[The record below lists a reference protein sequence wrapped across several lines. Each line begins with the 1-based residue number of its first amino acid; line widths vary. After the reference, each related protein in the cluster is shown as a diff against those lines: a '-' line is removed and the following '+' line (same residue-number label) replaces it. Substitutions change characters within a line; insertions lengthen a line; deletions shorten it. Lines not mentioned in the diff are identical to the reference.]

1 MTQETR
7 GATGMPNDKGVTD
20 AAVLK
25 YTSTYLAREIV
36 QSPSG
41 ADVDPQLASAIGIL
55 SEKLIEREGG
65 EIVDIGCGHGSL
77 LARLSTLPAF
87 RNGEGWSYRPVDVE
101 DKIDEVLKLSRKLK
115 LLARTTP
122 MTIEEF
128 SSERLPDS
136 ARIFFCRNVF
146 HELRV
151 AEAAQLIHTV
161 CQVFGSSDVLFVQ
174 DLLRFPEGERN
185 NHCWVA
191 ELFATALREI
201 GFKTVSEY
209 PQGTKGGNAWFNLTA
224 RDLLSTKPTLE
235 AIHAALFKARM
246 QQWRLWTALEAA
258 GDSLPARE
266 ALVHALDMELQ
277 LASLTRELRDAA
289 GLDLKLDPQV
299 ERNIRTNEILRRI
312 EGLATANSLSGA
324 EVAAPPHFRER
335 GAQLTIA
342 EEFLRSQ
349 ARFAVV
355 HGGAGTG
362 KTTFIQHL
370 LATRLYEKALIYID
384 ARAARGFWPMLEQM
398 MSQLGVNLAADVI
411 SVVEHL
417 EYDQLRPAI
426 GKLLNRFA
434 NKMVIVIENL
444 DEVLD
449 SNQRFADPQIE
460 QFLLQLVGKDGIK
473 VLFSSRTEY
482 LPATIQRAGGAS
494 LMPLMAMGRYATT
507 ATVNNVLDDYFD
519 RAGAGIAMYPEALL
533 EAIDK
538 HPLVAALAGR
548 ILQQDGQDVLL
559 DERFFRQLKHR
570 LRADLVARLV
580 DGAAE
585 PAMEVVTE
593 LRIAVP
599 ARVIENLAGRQSLHH
614 AKMND
619 VIYAVPDRRW
629 SELLTSLGLFRKRNG
644 NELAPASEQEVSDG
658 GGISHARIAEQL
670 ERIYREDDDPK
681 WIRESYYHRMLA
693 GETQGLSLSEFAG
706 RYYVTELVASANYC
720 FEKRGDFDTALALFD
735 AAQAISPLD
744 ETSKMRRASSL
755 IRTGKVSEGNFEY
768 RRIIADFPNN
778 VGMRRSH
785 VDALLYKKE
794 FRQAHSALKEHDLQ
808 PEKHV
813 WHARQW
819 GRAELGLHNY
829 PRAIEIFRQ
838 LREKTADDPIIVTWL
853 ARSLQQ
859 FGDLNG
865 AIKVLR
871 TGVEDFGDNVAI
883 RTSLAHNLER
893 AKEDEEAR
901 KLLQS
906 LIAEDAGNARAA
918 LPLVK
923 IMLRAGETA
932 EARKVARTALKRAHG
947 NLKAFAHMAEAEVML
962 AEDKPETAAAYL
974 RQHMAEDEN
983 MGSLLI
989 DALLRAAERAADLKE
1004 KTSLLDEAAAVPQ
1017 VETLRHNVPVQIVL
1031 VRLAFARRDRPA
1043 FDKAIANLAETK
1055 IDATELQ
1062 RLRDLW

>member
-1 MTQETR
+1 
-7 GATGMPNDKGVTD
+7 MPDDMKVTE
-20 AAVLK
+20 AAVIK
-25 YTSTYLAREIV
+25 YTKTYLERELV
-36 QSPSG
+36 QSASE

-55 SEKLIEREGG
+55 SEKLTERDGG

-87 RNGEGWSYRPVDVE
+87 RDGEGWSYRPVDFE
-101 DKIDEVLKLSRKLK
+101 NKIDEALKLARKLK

-128 SSERLPDS
+128 GTERLPER

-151 AEAAQLIHTV
+151 AEAAKLIHTV
-161 CQVFGSSDVLFVQ
+161 CQAFGSADVLFVQ

-185 NHCWVA
+185 NHCWV
-191 ELFATALREI
+191 EGLFATALREI
-201 GFKTVSEY
+201 GFQSVSEY
-209 PQGTKGGNAWFNLTA
+209 SQGTKSGNAWFNLTA
-224 RDLLSTKPTLE
+224 RSLLSTKPTLE

-246 QQWRLWTALEAA
+246 QQWRLWTAVEAG

-266 ALVHALDMELQ
+266 ALVHAVDMELQ
-277 LASLTRELRDAA
+277 LASLTRELRDAG
-289 GLDLKLDPQV
+289 GLDLKLDPLV
-299 ERNIRTNEILRRI
+299 ERRIWTTEIVRRI
-312 EGLATANSLSGA
+312 EGLAVANTLSGA
-324 EVAAPPHFRER
+324 EVAPPPHFRER

-349 ARFAVV
+349 AKIAMV

-362 KTTFIQHL
+362 KTTFVQHL
-370 LATRLYEKALIYID
+370 LATRLYEKALVYID

-417 EYDQLRPAI
+417 EYDQLRAAI

-434 NKMVIVIENL
+434 HKMVIVIENL

-449 SNQRFADPQIE
+449 SNQRFVDPQIE
-460 QFLLQLVGKDGIK
+460 QFLLQVSGKDGIK
-473 VLFSSRTEY
+473 VLFSSRSEY
-482 LPATIQRAGGAS
+482 LPATIQRAGGAL
-494 LMPLMAMGRYATT
+494 LMPSIAMGRYATT

-519 RAGAGIAMYPEALL
+519 RARVGIVEYPDALL

-548 ILQQDGQDVLL
+548 ILQQDGQDILI
-559 DERFFRQLKHR
+559 DERFFRQLKQR
-570 LRADLVARLV
+570 LRADLIARLV

-593 LRIAVP
+593 LRIPVP
-599 ARVIENLAGRQSLHH
+599 ARVVENLAGRQSLHH

-629 SELLTSLGLFRKRNG
+629 TELLTSLGLFRKRDG
-644 NELAPASEQEVSDG
+644 NELAPASEQEVSNAS
-658 GGISHARIAEQL
+658 GIKHARIAEQL

-693 GETQGLSLSEFAG
+693 GETEGLSLSQFAG
-706 RYYVTELVASANYC
+706 KYYVTELVASAHYC
-720 FEKRGDFDTALALFD
+720 FEKRSDYDTALALFD
-735 AAQAISPLD
+735 AARTISPLD
-744 ETSKMRRASSL
+744 ETSEMRRASSL
-755 IRTGKVSEGNFEY
+755 IRTGKVPEGNAEY
-768 RRIIADFPNN
+768 RRLIADFPNN

-785 VDALLYKKE
+785 VDALLYKRE
-794 FRQAHSALKEHDLQ
+794 FRQAHSALQEHDLQ
-808 PEKHV
+808 PEKHI

-838 LREKTADDPIIVTWL
+838 LREKASDDPIIVTWL
-853 ARSLQQ
+853 ARALQQ
-859 FGDLNG
+859 FGDLDG

-871 TGVEDFGDNVAI
+871 VGVEYFSDNVAI

-901 KLLQS
+901 PLLQA
-906 LIAEDAGNARAA
+906 LISEDPGNARAVV
-918 LPLVK
+918 PLVK

-932 EARKVARTALKRAHG
+932 QARKVARTALKLAHG
-947 NLKAFAHMAEAEVML
+947 NVKAFAHMAVAEVML
-962 AEDKPETAAAYL
+962 AEDKPDVAAAYL
-974 RQHMAEDEN
+974 RLHMAEDEN
-983 MGSLLI
+983 MGALLI
-989 DALLRAAERAADLKE
+989 DALLRAAERAADPKE
-1004 KTSLLDEAAAVPQ
+1004 KTSLLDEATAVPQ
-1017 VETLRHNVPVQIVL
+1017 VEALRLNVPVQVVL

-1043 FDKAIANLAETK
+1043 FDKAIANLAGTS